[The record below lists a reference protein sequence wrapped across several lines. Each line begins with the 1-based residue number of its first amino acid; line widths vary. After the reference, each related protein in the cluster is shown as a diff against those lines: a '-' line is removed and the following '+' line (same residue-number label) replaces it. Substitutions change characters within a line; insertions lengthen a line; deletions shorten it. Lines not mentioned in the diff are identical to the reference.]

1 MKTISAS
8 IIVERFFKAA
18 YRGRFFMPRES
29 YLPKEARGKDPIVP
43 EGTDLAI
50 WSYEMEGGRFYAIGF
65 VAKQSKPLFHF
76 NFRSEAS
83 RDQYIQ
89 KVIADRKVTLE
100 FKEKRQ
106 QERREFKHEFNIGDI
121 LDASWGYDQTNVNFY
136 EVTKI
141 LGSQMIELREIA
153 QKEVKSDSGADYVT
167 AVPGKYISPPLRKR
181 VSLGHGVRIDSS
193 IYASKWDGKPKYQT
207 SSGWGH

>member
-8 IIVERFFKAA
+8 IVVGRFTKAA

-29 YLPKEARGKDPIVP
+29 YLPKEARGKEPIVP

-50 WSYEMEGGRFYAIGF
+50 WPYEMEGGRFYAIGF

-106 QERREFKHEFNIGDI
+106 QERREFKHEFNVGDI

-153 QKEVKSDSGADYVT
+153 QKEVKSDSGADYVI